1 VNAHAVSLKLRLS
14 TTILD
19 KNFQTACIPAFF
31 SYFHAQ
37 VNLKRGFRM
46 AEDQEL
52 VAMGRILEAM
62 EKLGPDE
69 KLRVLN
75 WAAQKFSIELRLL
88 PDREVIKR
96 STSGASEQSFEHSTD
111 TIATALGAKSGSDVV
126 IAAAAHLHFVRG
138 KQKFTRQELT
148 SEMRTAPAHFKETFV
163 NNLTSYL
170 TGLTRSDRLRLVS
183 TDTYAISSKERQEL
197 TKVLEGL

>member
-1 VNAHAVSLKLRLS
+1 
-14 TTILD
+14 
-19 KNFQTACIPAFF
+19 
-31 SYFHAQ
+31 
-37 VNLKRGFRM
+37 M

-52 VAMGRILEAM
+52 VAMGKVLDAM
-62 EKLGPDE
+62 EKLNPDE

-75 WAAQKFSIELRLL
+75 WAAQKFSVELKL
-88 PDREVIKR
+88 PHDRDTAKR
-96 STSGASEQSFEHSTD
+96 SVGGTSEQLFEHSTD

-126 IAAAAHLHFVRG
+126 MAAAAHLHFVQG

-148 SEMRTAPAHFKETFV
+148 SEMRTAPAHFKDTFV

-183 TDTYAISSKERQEL
+183 IDTYAISSKERQGL